1 MIKLRAFLLL
11 LLSVAILGCEPE
23 PYTAEVGFTNGSSTG
38 RHSVYKMT
46 ITTVSGGKANFA
58 MGGVSGYPGAHSS
71 GGRIDAPA
79 YIEGEWEE
87 GWGFA
92 DDDISSTPHHRI
104 SAPIPDNAEAK
115 MKTMDNYYQH
125 FDRDYGSIQVIVDG
139 PRVRVFYTKNCFGI
153 VTDCT
158 PKKGADPSGWVK
170 NSPRDLTDV
179 VVLFDGKGES
189 SSTPFPNTFF
199 ADLEK
204 RKEVSFLNRERF
216 QLMPLAKVTQAP
228 ERCQ

>member
-1 MIKLRAFLLL
+1 MTKWKAFLPL
-11 LLSVAILGCEPE
+11 LLSVAVLGCEPE
-23 PYTAEVGFTNGSSTG
+23 PYTAEVGFTNGSYTG

-115 MKTMDNYYQH
+115 MKTMDNYYQNL
-125 FDRDYGSIQVIVDG
+125 DRDYSSMEVIVDG
-139 PRVRVFYTKNCFGI
+139 PRVRVFYSKSCVNMYD
-153 VTDCT
+153 DCT
-158 PKKGADPSGWVK
+158 PKQGADPNGWVVRSPK
-170 NSPRDLTDV
+170 NQTDV
-179 VVLFDGKGES
+179 VVLFDDKGES
-189 SSTPFPNTFF
+189 SPTNFSTSDN
-199 ADLEK
+199 
-204 RKEVSFLNRERF
+204 
-216 QLMPLAKVTQAP
+216 
-228 ERCQ
+228 

>member
-1 MIKLRAFLLL
+1 MIKLKVFLSL
-11 LLSVAILGCEPE
+11 LLSLAIFGCEPE

-115 MKTMDNYYQH
+115 MKTMDNYYQNL
-125 FDRDYGSIQVIVDG
+125 DRDYGSMQVIVDG
-139 PRVRVFYTKNCFGI
+139 PRVRVFYTRDCSI
-153 VTDCT
+153 TLDDCT
-158 PKKGADPSGWVK
+158 PKVDADPNGWVVK
-170 NSPRDLTDV
+170 DPKGVRDV
-179 VVLFDGKGES
+179 VVLFDGKGDS
-189 SSTPFPNTFF
+189 SPTPFPNTFF

-204 RKEVSFLNRERF
+204 RKKASGSD
-216 QLMPLAKVTQAP
+216 
-228 ERCQ
+228 

>member
-1 MIKLRAFLLL
+1 MTKWKAFLPL
-11 LLSVAILGCEPE
+11 LLSVAVLGCEPE
-23 PYTAEVGFTNGSSTG
+23 PYAVKAGFTNGSSTG

-104 SAPIPDNAEAK
+104 SALIPDNAEAK
-115 MKTMDNYYQH
+115 MKTMDNYYQN

-139 PRVRVFYTKNCFGI
+139 PRVRVFYTKNCLDKLA
-153 VTDCT
+153 DCT
-158 PKKGADPSGWVK
+158 PKKGADSNGWVK
-170 NSPRDLTDV
+170 KSPRDLTDV

-189 SSTPFPNTFF
+189 SPTPFPS
-199 ADLEK
+199 ADNATSE
-204 RKEVSFLNRERF
+204 NR
-216 QLMPLAKVTQAP
+216 QKANSP
-228 ERCQ
+228 E